1 METYR
6 FKEDSSEALRIGIS
20 LSGGGLRS
28 AAFNLGVL
36 QILQERGI
44 LSRAQYL
51 AAVSGGNYIA
61 SAFMITAATS
71 DEETLHGGVWRP
83 GSKEEHLLR
92 TSSTY
97 LASGLQGRIWL
108 AANYLYGLV
117 LNITPLFLCSFLVGR
132 ALGLIYRLGL
142 APEIASSPLLSTT
155 WPARMT
161 NWLLAA
167 SVIAAL
173 GIVLVA
179 RWRER
184 GGVSPTSGS
193 LQAEGIWTSR
203 LVVMAAAVVV
213 MTWAIPLLVRLF
225 RWLTLKASDAGSL
238 LGIVYND
245 RQARFLVAGLAVLA
259 LILVAAFSV
268 WLLQN
273 QRFAILGTVL
283 ASLSGPLLLMLPCV
297 MAADYGTSRTYR
309 RDVDTG
315 LIVGAVILLVFFALF
330 VHNRRYSLHLF
341 YRERLS
347 AAFAVKRVASDDD
360 ATGVKAQRLPAT
372 DPIYLSHIAARLRN
386 RSERGIIHLPE
397 LVVCAAVNTSDQVV
411 PPGRYAGSYS
421 FEADTS
427 GGPIVG
433 YSKTKTLERQRGA
446 GGTEL
451 TLPSMMAISGAA
463 ISPLMG
469 KFTLPPLRFLMAIL
483 NLRLGVWLPKP
494 IAAES
499 EVVRLSSTE
508 PDTPSAQPQDQQYQ
522 DEQYQDEQSQDGQ
535 LSLFQ
540 RLKDGWFEPGGLYVW
555 REALGRAKLN
565 WRFIYIT
572 DGGHWENLGV
582 TELVR
587 RRCNRILAFDAGASG
602 TSATADLGQAI
613 AISRSDLGTRLEFKN
628 DQLVQLDEVTE
639 GYGSISHVTGTI
651 HFPDSNDAPGA
662 ISYAKAILTPES
674 SWDLRSFHQRDPVFP
689 GHPTSDQLF
698 DDIQFESYRA
708 LGQEV
713 ASRVL
718 LDFPDLGSP
727 DKPVGSSSPV

>member
-6 FKEDSSEALRIGIS
+6 FKEEPSETLRIGIS

-44 LSRAQYL
+44 LSRSHYL

-71 DEETLHGGVWRP
+71 DEQTLAEGVWRP

-117 LNITPLFLCSFLVGR
+117 LNITPLFLCSFLFGR
-132 ALGLIYRLGL
+132 LLGMAYRLGL
-142 APEIASSPLLSTT
+142 APGIASEPVVAAT
-155 WPARMT
+155 WPSQAT
-161 NWLLAA
+161 NWILLASA
-167 SVIAAL
+167 IAAL
-173 GIVLVA
+173 SIVLVA
-179 RWRER
+179 RWGER
-184 GGVSPTSGS
+184 GGVSRTGGS

-203 LVVMAAAVVV
+203 LVVLAAVVILV
-213 MTWAIPLLVRLF
+213 ARVIPLLVRFF
-225 RWLTLKASDAGSL
+225 RWLTLKASNAGSL
-238 LGIVYND
+238 FGVSYDD
-245 RQARFLVAGLAVLA
+245 RQARFLVATMAVLA
-259 LILVAAFSV
+259 LMATAGISV

-273 QRFAILGTVL
+273 QRLNLLGTVL
-283 ASLSGPLLLMLPCV
+283 ASLSGPLLLLLPCI
-297 MAADYGTSRTYR
+297 MAADYGTSRRYR
-309 RDVDTG
+309 SDVDTI
-315 LIVGAVILLVFFALF
+315 LIVGAIVLLLFFALF

-347 AAFAVKRVASDDD
+347 AAFAVKRVACDEDP
-360 ATGVKAQRLPAT
+360 TGVKAERLPSAE
-372 DPIYLSHIAARLRN
+372 PVYLSHIADRLRE
-386 RSERGIIHLPE
+386 RSERDIIQLPE

-421 FEADTS
+421 FEAGTS

-433 YSKTKTLERQRGA
+433 YSETTALERQRGA

-494 IAAES
+494 A
-499 EVVRLSSTE
+499 
-508 PDTPSAQPQDQQYQ
+508 
-522 DEQYQDEQSQDGQ
+522 EQSSEPPEDRSDEPSSESQDPP
-535 LSLFQ
+535 SLFQ
-540 RLKDGWFEPGGLYVW
+540 RLKDGWYEPGGLYVW
-555 REALGRAKLN
+555 REALGRAKLD

-587 RRCNRILAFDAGASG
+587 RRCNRILAFDAGAGGS
-602 TSATADLGQAI
+602 SVTADLGQAI
-613 AISRSDLGTRLEFKN
+613 AISRSDLGTRIEFKN
-628 DQLVQLDEVTE
+628 DQLAELDEVSE

-651 HFPDSNDAPGA
+651 HFPESGDAPGA
-662 ISYAKAILTPES
+662 ISYARAILTPES
-674 SWDLRSFHQRDPVFP
+674 SWDLRSFHRRDPVFP

-713 ASRVL
+713 ADRVL
-718 LDFPDLGSP
+718 LDFPDLGDPARPAGNSG
-727 DKPVGSSSPV
+727 PV